1 MSEKKIRKKYF
12 DKIDF
17 KLDLPE
23 TDNKKEKARLSAK
36 NTRERR
42 KAYIESL
49 E

>member
-1 MSEKKIRKKYF
+1 MSEKKIRKKYH

-17 KLDLPE
+17 KLDLPD
-23 TDNKKEKARLSAK
+23 TNNKKEKARQSAK
-36 NTRERR
+36 NTRQRK